1 MYHVPRYFF
10 YNHFVLIP
18 CFVGLR
24 LTLNVESEEYIGMFS
39 PSVGARITIHPR
51 KEKPF
56 PDYNGF
62 NVAPGFETNVA
73 VKRVLVCPGIQHIVN
88 RPLSV
93 GSEIFCVCFGYHR
106 KVKTCY

>member
-1 MYHVPRYFF
+1 MIYTTSDL
-10 YNHFVLIP
+10 NMSCTM
-18 CFVGLR
+18 CFEGLR

-56 PDYNGF
+56 PDYKGF

-73 VKRVLVCPGIQHIVN
+73 LAMV
-88 RPLSV
+88 
-93 GSEIFCVCFGYHR
+93 SENI
-106 KVKTCY
+106 